1 MRLLT
6 NVHSKPANALK
17 RSCRLHHG
25 VVPGTSASTTSSR
38 SFAKTNLKQDQPQ
51 ASICVSAQTEMAC
64 PLIVRPRS
72 EAMKTIWSAICCG
85 VT

>member
-1 MRLLT
+1 MAEAMLAAFDER
-6 NVHSKPANALK
+6 AFQ
-17 RSCRLHHG
+17 SCPHHAACATTVSFDDQLE
-25 VVPGTSASTTSSR
+25 VVCKNQR
-38 SFAKTNLKQDQPQ
+38 Q